1 MASLSALFRIPRWL
15 EKAWE
20 ETRIE
25 PHDSELPWIAS
36 QEQETLPVPL
46 LAREPGR

>member
-1 MASLSALFRIPRWL
+1 MPSISSLFRIPRWL

-25 PHDSELPWIAS
+25 PRDSQLPWIAS
-36 QEQETLPVPL
+36 EEQETMPMPL
-46 LAREPGR
+46 VTRQQAG